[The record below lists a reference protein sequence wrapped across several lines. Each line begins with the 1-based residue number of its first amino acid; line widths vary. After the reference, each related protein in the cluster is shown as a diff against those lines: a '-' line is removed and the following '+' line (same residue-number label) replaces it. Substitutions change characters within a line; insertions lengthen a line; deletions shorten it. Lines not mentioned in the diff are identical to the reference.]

1 MSNWQNKN
9 ELIFGKKENIK
20 SSANQNEV
28 YYKQFKDLVLSEMEH
43 IADKDKAI
51 INVIDKLPEI
61 SSRRFLCR
69 WLTQEGKTDE
79 FITRFK
85 NEME

>member
-1 MSNWQNKN
+1 MCNWRNKN
-9 ELIFGKKENIK
+9 ELIFGCSENIK
-20 SSANQNEV
+20 SSVNQNEI
-28 YYKQFKDLVLSEMEH
+28 YYKQFKELVLSEMEH
-43 IADKDKAI
+43 TTDKDKAV

-69 WLTQEGKTDE
+69 WLTQDGKTNE
-79 FITRFK
+79 FLNRFK